1 MPRSRLIAFLSILFI
16 AAAAVS
22 CGGGGDREIDQVLDA
37 RTKAFE
43 TKDAALYMTLVSPD
57 YKQEKKGKTVGPEE
71 VEKNFRINVDLF
83 DKLSVRN
90 ADRTISSDGKKAHV
104 VQKTYVDASIDD
116 SKSKFRIIEKISLA
130 RINGKWLIVEE
141 SDADFFTGYVFGG
154 SK

>member
-1 MPRSRLIAFLSILFI
+1 MMLRSRLLALLFI
-16 AAAAVS
+16 LLAAS
-22 CGGGGDREIDQVLDA
+22 CGGQGDKEIDQVLDT

-43 TKDAALYMTLVSPD
+43 TKDLALYMTLISPD
-57 YKQEKKGKTVGPEE
+57 YKQEKKGKTIGLQE
-71 VEKNFRINVDLF
+71 VEKNFRINVELF
-83 DKLSVRN
+83 DKLAVRN

-104 VQKTYVDASIDD
+104 VQKTYVDASIEG

-130 RINGKWLIVEE
+130 KVNGKWLIVEE

>member
-1 MPRSRLIAFLSILFI
+1 MMLRSRLAALLFI
-16 AAAAVS
+16 LLAAS
-22 CGGGGDREIDQVLDA
+22 CGGQGDKEIDQVLDT

-43 TKDAALYMTLVSPD
+43 TKDLALYMTLISPD
-57 YKQEKKGKTVGPEE
+57 YKQEKKGKTIGLEE
-71 VEKNFRINVDLF
+71 VEKNFRINVELF
-83 DKLSVRN
+83 DKLAVRN

-104 VQKTYVDASIDD
+104 VQKTYVDASIEG

-130 RINGKWLIVEE
+130 KVNGKWLIVEE

>member
-1 MPRSRLIAFLSILFI
+1 MMLRSRFAALLFIVLIA
-16 AAAAVS
+16 S
-22 CGGGGDREIDQVLDA
+22 CGGQGDKEIDQVLDT

-43 TKDAALYMTLVSPD
+43 TKDLALYMTLISPD
-57 YKQEKKGKTVGPEE
+57 YKQEKKGKTVGLEE
-71 VEKNFRINVDLF
+71 VEKNFRINVELF
-83 DKLSVRN
+83 DKLAVRN

-104 VQKTYVDASIDD
+104 VQKTYVDASIEG

-130 RINGKWLIVEE
+130 KVNGKWLIVEE

>member
-1 MPRSRLIAFLSILFI
+1 MFRSRLIALLFI
-16 AAAAVS
+16 LLVAS
-22 CGGGGDREIDQVLDA
+22 CGGQGDKEIDQVLDT
-37 RTKAFE
+37 RTRAFE
-43 TKDAALYMTLVSPD
+43 TKDLALYMTLVSPD

-71 VEKNFRINVDLF
+71 IEKNFRINVDLF

-90 ADRTISSDGKKAHV
+90 ADRTISSDGKKAEV
-104 VQKTYVDASIDD
+104 VQKTYVDAAIDD

-130 RINGKWLIVEE
+130 KVNGKWLIVEE

>member
-1 MPRSRLIAFLSILFI
+1 MPRSRLIVFLSILFI
-16 AAAAVS
+16 TAAAAS
-22 CGGGGDREIDQVLDA
+22 CGGGGDREIDRVLDT

-57 YKQEKKGKTVGPEE
+57 YNQEKKGKAVGPEE

-90 ADRTISSDGKKAHV
+90 ADRTITSDGRKAHV
-104 VQKTYVDASIDD
+104 VQKTYVDASIDG
-116 SKSKFRIIEKISLA
+116 SKSKFRIVERISLA
-130 RINGKWLIVEE
+130 KIDGKWLIVEE

-154 SK
+154 Q

>member
-1 MPRSRLIAFLSILFI
+1 MPRSRLIVFLSILFI
-16 AAAAVS
+16 TAAAAS
-22 CGGGGDREIDQVLDA
+22 CGGGGDREIDRVLDT

-57 YKQEKKGKTVGPEE
+57 YSQEKKGKTVGPEE

-90 ADRTISSDGKKAHV
+90 ADRTITSDGRKAHV
-104 VQKTYVDASIDD
+104 VQKTYVDASIDG
-116 SKSKFRIIEKISLA
+116 SKSKFRIVERISLA
-130 RINGKWLIVEE
+130 KINGKWLIVEE

-154 SK
+154 Q

>member
-1 MPRSRLIAFLSILFI
+1 MFRSRLIALLFI
-16 AAAAVS
+16 LLAAS
-22 CGGGGDREIDQVLDA
+22 CGGQGDKEIDQVLDT

-43 TKDAALYMTLVSPD
+43 TKDLPLYMTLISPD
-57 YKQEKKGKTVGPEE
+57 YKQEKKGKTIDLEE

-90 ADRTISSDGKKAHV
+90 ADRTINSDGKKAQV
-104 VQKTYVDASIDD
+104 VQKTYVDASIDE
-116 SKSKFRIIEKISLA
+116 SKSKFRIIEKLSLA
-130 RINGKWLIVEE
+130 RVNGKWLIVEE

>member
-1 MPRSRLIAFLSILFI
+1 MMLRSRLAALLFI
-16 AAAAVS
+16 LLAAS
-22 CGGGGDREIDQVLDA
+22 CGGQGDKEIDQVLDA

-43 TKDAALYMTLVSPD
+43 TKDLALYMTLISPD
-57 YKQEKKGKTVGPEE
+57 YKQEKKGKTIGLEE

-83 DKLSVRN
+83 DKLSVKN
-90 ADRTISSDGKKAHV
+90 ADRTINSDGKKAHV

-130 RINGKWLIVEE
+130 KVNGKWLIVEE

>member
-1 MPRSRLIAFLSILFI
+1 MLRSRLLALLFI
-16 AAAAVS
+16 LLAAS
-22 CGGGGDREIDQVLDA
+22 CGGQGDKEIDQVLDT

-43 TKDAALYMTLVSPD
+43 TKDLALYMTLISPD
-57 YKQEKKGKTVGPEE
+57 YKQEKKGRTIGLEE
-71 VEKNFRINVDLF
+71 VEKNFRINVELF
-83 DKLSVRN
+83 DKLAVRN

-104 VQKTYVDASIDD
+104 VQKTYVDASIEG

-130 RINGKWLIVEE
+130 KINGKWLIVEE